1 MPKVFKRGDHVQWNS
16 EAGLV
21 RGVIIKKVTSDTLF
35 KGYVH
40 HASKD
45 DPQYLIKSDKTEHI
59 AMHKGRALKRVRTRT
74 AAKSSGTKQRRKR
87 KR

>member
-45 DPQYLIKSDKTEHI
+45 EPQYLIKSDKTEHI

-74 AAKSSGTKQRRKR
+74 TEKSSGTRQRRKR